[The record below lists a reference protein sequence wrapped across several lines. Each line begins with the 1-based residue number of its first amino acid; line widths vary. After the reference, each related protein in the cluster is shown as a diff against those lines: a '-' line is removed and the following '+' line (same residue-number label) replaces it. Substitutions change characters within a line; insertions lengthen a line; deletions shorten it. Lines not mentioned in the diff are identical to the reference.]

1 MFGRKT
7 NIYSSSKHRKRGGW
21 DLTCFIFKVFWDN
34 SKYISKIV
42 PKCLT
47 IRWMTKLEYSLVR
60 LVLQEENLKTA
71 KGMLSRCCLGKLF
84 TILICCVMLSCG
96 KSSLAFLFQ
105 RFQLASAYQLIDS
118 SCCCMNFSIS
128 WRDHLYFFI
137 NSSGGFSSNFL
148 VSLCFDVRILLLF
161 LSLDISWC
169 LLTWHWL

>member
-1 MFGRKT
+1 MFDYSMNDKTWIFPCQVGFTGRK
-7 NIYSSSKHRKRGGW
+7 
-21 DLTCFIFKVFWDN
+21 FEN
-34 SKYISKIV
+34 SKRNAFT
-42 PKCLT
+42 LFFG
-47 IRWMTKLEYSLVR
+47 
-60 LVLQEENLKTA
+60 QA
-71 KGMLSRCCLGKLF
+71 LF